1 MNNKFFSFLKNIEGA
16 SFIKPSDEELLKFRE
31 ISCGKLPDMLTEVYT
46 NAMPADEIEFSDF
59 VFYGIDR
66 MYEENINYIPGTN
79 IFPFGFFTFASA
91 FDGDAICIDLNNSN
105 FPVYQCSHELLAD
118 ESEITYY
125 KEKIMHRLDFNY
137 HNIIKVSYRL
147 ADSLTEFIDELS
159 KETGIISTP

>member
-31 ISCGKLPDMLTEVYT
+31 ISCGKLPDMFTEVYT
-46 NAMPADEIEFSDF
+46 NAVP
-59 VFYGIDR
+59 
-66 MYEENINYIPGTN
+66 
-79 IFPFGFFTFASA
+79 
-91 FDGDAICIDLNNSN
+91 
-105 FPVYQCSHELLAD
+105 AD

-159 KETGIISTP
+159 EETGIISTP